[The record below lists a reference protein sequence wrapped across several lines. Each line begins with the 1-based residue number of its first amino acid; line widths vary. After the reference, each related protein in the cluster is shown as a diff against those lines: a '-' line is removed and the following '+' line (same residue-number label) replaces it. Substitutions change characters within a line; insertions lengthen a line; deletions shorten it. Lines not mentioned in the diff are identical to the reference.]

1 MIRDFHQPGRSPAF
15 ACEGMAATSHPLATL
30 VAVETLRAGG
40 TTADAAIT
48 AVATL
53 CVVEP
58 AMTGIGGDCF
68 CLISK
73 PDKPVWG
80 YNGSGRAAATV
91 TAEALL
97 EQGVKTISQD
107 SIHSVN
113 VPGAV
118 EAWEAILKTH
128 GRFSLERALQPAI
141 RYAERGFV
149 IAPRVGYDWAEQEKR
164 LARDP
169 GAAKH
174 FLIDGRAPKVGEV
187 MRFPALAETLK
198 LIAKHGPKAF
208 YEGPV
213 AEDIAK
219 TLADRGS
226 FIRADDLARHT
237 GDDAAPI
244 STDYR
249 GIELVELPP
258 NGQGI
263 TALVLLNILEHFDL
277 KGLDPLGPERF
288 HLALEAA
295 RIAYAARDTHVAD
308 PAAMRVSVA
317 ALLDKA
323 FARGLAKKIDPAKR
337 VPLPTAPTPGSDT
350 VYLTVVDKDR
360 TAVSLINSLYGP
372 FGVGIATEKT
382 GIMLQNRGACF
393 VVDPKHPNTIGPS
406 KRSMHTIIPALG
418 MRGGRCQLAF
428 GVMGGDY
435 QPMGH
440 VHVIQNIVDFG
451 LDVQAAVDLPR
462 AFYLGETT
470 LVESGVPA
478 TTIEGLTARGHKVET
493 RASPYGG
500 GQMIWIDWERG
511 VLIGGS
517 DPRKD
522 GTALGY

>member
-30 VAVETLRAGG
+30 AALEALRDGG
-40 TTADAAIT
+40 TAADAAIT

-68 CLISK
+68 CLIAR

-80 YNGSGRAAATV
+80 YNGSGRAGAAA

-97 EQGVKTISQD
+97 AQGVASIAQD
-107 SIHSVN
+107 SIHAVT

-118 EAWEAILKTH
+118 EAWEAILAAH
-128 GRFSLERALQPAI
+128 GRFDLARALQPAI
-141 RYAERGFV
+141 RYAEQGFV
-149 IAPRVGYDWAEQEKR
+149 VAPRVGHDWAEQAQR

-174 FLIDGRAPKVGEV
+174 FLLDGRAPKVGEV
-187 MRFPALAETLK
+187 MRMPALAETLK
-198 LIAKHGPKAF
+198 AIAKHGPKAF
-208 YEGPV
+208 YEGPI
-213 AEDIAK
+213 ADDIAK
-219 TLADRGS
+219 TLGERGS
-226 FIRADDLARHT
+226 FIRADDLARHR
-237 GDDAAPI
+237 GDEVAPI

-249 GIELVELPP
+249 GLELVELPP

-263 TALVLLNILEHFDL
+263 TALILLNILETFDL
-277 KGLDPLGPERF
+277 KGFDPLGPDRF

-295 RIAYAARDTHVAD
+295 RIAYAARDAHVAD
-308 PAAMRVSVA
+308 PSAMRTSVA
-317 ALLDKA
+317 ALLDKD
-323 FARGLAKKIDPAKR
+323 FARGLARKIDMTRR
-337 VPLPTAPTPGSDT
+337 VPLPKAPTPGSDT
-350 VYLTVVDKDR
+350 VYLTVVDRDR
-360 TAVSLINSLYGP
+360 MAVSLINSLYGA

-393 VVDPKHPNTIGPS
+393 VVDPKHPNTIGPG

-418 MRGGRCQLAF
+418 LRNGRCELAF

-440 VHVIQNIVDFG
+440 AHVIQNIVDFG

-478 TTIEGLTARGHKVET
+478 ATVAGLKARGHTVET